1 MKLFKI
7 NYKALVTTFV
17 VLGSLVVG
25 WMIYDVFKGP
35 VSPTELKGKKVLY
48 HNTFKNS
55 GTMRVNPAT
64 GNVHVVGCLEDPSEI
79 LFTEDT
85 LIFKVKGEQY
95 DLKPI
100 GENIGHE
107 LACVDEKGQ
116 MYLFMRYVLP
126 GEENTIANE
135 FVVVHTADN
144 QFNAVLSNKE
154 GCPKLEELE

>member
-1 MKLFKI
+1 MFKF
-7 NYKALVTTFV
+7 NFKALVTTLV

-25 WMIYDVFKGP
+25 WMVYDVFTAGKIL
-35 VSPTELKGKKVLY
+35 TEVKGKKVLY

-64 GNVHVVGCLEDPSEI
+64 GNVHVVGCLEDASEI

-85 LIFKVKGEQY
+85 LIFKVKGEQFG
-95 DLKPI
+95 LKPV
-100 GENIGHE
+100 GESIGHE
-107 LACVDEKGQ
+107 LVCVDEKGQ
-116 MYLFMRYVLP
+116 TFLFMRYVMP

-154 GCPKLEELE
+154 GCPKLDELE